1 LGHADEGRSDDEEE
15 EHDAHVDVDWL
26 QERPEVVFGAR
37 QQERQKSHQ
46 PLKQRSS
53 INLRQ

>member
-1 LGHADEGRSDDEEE
+1 MGHADEGRSDDEEE